1 MSLNITKTVEYYSTF
16 YGIWFNMDE
25 DITVINTTTR
35 NEKIKNFFV
44 KNKKK
49 LVVSLSLI
57 ILLILSYF
65 AYGEFDKRSKI
76 KIANQYN
83 NSVINFISGDKLNIE
98 IEMVNIIN
106 AKDKTYSPLALYF
119 LLDNDI
125 INSKE
130 KINSL
135 FDILINETKVD
146 KEIKNLIIYKKAL
159 YNSEFETENNLL
171 KILNP
176 IINSKS
182 IWKSHGLYLMAEY
195 FLSNNEKQK
204 SKEFFEKILILE
216 NSNPQ
221 IKLKAQKRIQRDFSE

>member
-1 MSLNITKTVEYYSTF
+1 
-16 YGIWFNMDE
+16 MDE
-25 DITVINTTTR
+25 DITAINTTTR
-35 NEKIKNFFV
+35 NEKIKNFFI

-49 LVVSLSLI
+49 LVILLLVI

-76 KIANQYN
+76 KIANKYN

-98 IEMVNIIN
+98 IEMINIIN

-119 LLDNDI
+119 LLDNNI

-159 YNSEFETENNLL
+159 YNSDFGTENDLL

-176 IINSKS
+176 IINSDS
-182 IWKSHGLYLMAEY
+182 IWKPHALYLLGEY
-195 FLSNNEKQK
+195 FLSKNEKQK
-204 SKEFFEKILILE
+204 SKEFFEKILTLE
-216 NSNPQ
+216 NSNSEIRLQ
-221 IKLKAQKRIQRDFSE
+221 VEKKIRRDLSE